1 MHLGGTEGRPA
12 SRAHLDQTGTI
23 CQAHVLIYIVLI
35 GSMGRHPAAFLYQDL
50 DVESALVDGHIDTGM
65 TGWRS
70 CLIGL
75 ANAPTHDELQWF
87 L

>member
-1 MHLGGTEGRPA
+1 
-12 SRAHLDQTGTI
+12 
-23 CQAHVLIYIVLI
+23 
-35 GSMGRHPAAFLYQDL
+35 MGRHPAAFLYQDL